1 MDLHVWL
8 RAHLRRS
15 GNGGADRGAG
25 ADERR
30 QLTILA
36 AAGMA
41 MFTVQLDFFALNLAL
56 PDMASE
62 LHVTVDD
69 LQWVVSGY
77 MLALAAFLIPAGRVG
92 DLLGRKRVLLAGL
105 VVFGGASLIGGLAP
119 SAEVVIAAR
128 VLQGVG
134 GAILF
139 PLAIAV
145 VTNAFAPDQQM
156 RAIGNVYGLS
166 ALGAALGPFV
176 GGGLTEVIDWRA
188 VLLVNVPITF
198 LAGLLVLKGVAESRD
213 ETAPR
218 NVDLPGL
225 LLVAVGIA
233 AVSFAVDRA
242 ADWGW
247 LSADTLGLIAA
258 GLALLGLFVLRE
270 RAARHPLVD
279 LALFRNRPYVG
290 VTLLGA
296 VANVAFVCAT
306 FGGTIYLQDVEG
318 YSPAAAGVIFLAAS
332 VPLALAGPL
341 SGRIGERFD
350 VPRSMLV
357 ACGFGAAGL
366 VVLSTGSGLAGLL
379 AAFVLFGGGYGFG
392 WSMASVG
399 TQVTVPPE
407 QAGLASGVTLAVLIG
422 LGGLAIA
429 TLSTLT
435 VAGGGSTASLG
446 SDLETAFLAI
456 GIGSVIAAAAV
467 LPMARQRGGVEERGE
482 PEASTG

>member
-1 MDLHVWL
+1 MDLNAWL
-8 RAHLRRS
+8 RAHLRR
-15 GNGGADRGAG
+15 GATGRAAAG
-25 ADERR
+25 PRADERR
-30 QLTILA
+30 QRTILA

-77 MLALAAFLIPAGRVG
+77 MLALAAFLIPAGRIG

-105 VVFGGASLIGGLAP
+105 AVFGGASLMGGLAP

-128 VLQGVG
+128 ILQGLG

-145 VTNAFAPDQQM
+145 VTNSFPPEGQM

-176 GGGLTEVIDWRA
+176 GGGLTELISWRA
-188 VLLVNVPITF
+188 VLLVNFPIA
-198 LAGLLVLKGVAESRD
+198 LVAGLLVVRAVSESRD

-218 NVDLPGL
+218 SVDLPGL
-225 LLVAVGIA
+225 LLVALGIA
-233 AVSFAVDRA
+233 AVSFGVDRA

-247 LSADTLGLIAA
+247 LSANTLGLIAA
-258 GLALLGLFVLRE
+258 GLGLLALFVLRE
-270 RAARHPLVD
+270 RAARYPLVD

-296 VANVAFVCAT
+296 VANVSFVCAT
-306 FGGTIYLQDVEG
+306 FGGTIYLQDVNG
-318 YSPAAAGVIFLAAS
+318 YSPAEAGVIFLAAS
-332 VPLALAGPL
+332 IPLALAGPL

-357 ACGFGAAGL
+357 ACAFGAAGL
-366 VVLSTGSGLAGLL
+366 LLLSIGPSLAGLL
-379 AAFVLFGGGYGFG
+379 VAFVLYGGGYGFG

-407 QAGLASGVTLAVLIG
+407 RAGLASGVTLAVLIG
-422 LGGLAIA
+422 MGGLAIA

-435 VAGGGSTASLG
+435 VAGGGSGASLG

-456 GIGSVIAAAAV
+456 GIGSVLAAAAV
-467 LPMARQRGGVEERGE
+467 LPTARQRGAAYERGE
-482 PEASTG
+482 TEASAG

>member
-8 RAHLRRS
+8 RAHLHRGWTS
-15 GNGGADRGAG
+15 GAG
-25 ADERR
+25 AGARADGRR
-30 QLTILA
+30 QRMILA
-36 AAGMA
+36 ASATA

-62 LHVTVDD
+62 LDVTVDD
-69 LQWVVSGY
+69 LQWVISGY
-77 MLALAAFLIPAGRVG
+77 MLALAAFLIPAGRTG

-105 VVFGGASLIGGLAP
+105 AIFGGASLMGGLAP

-128 VLQGVG
+128 VLQGLG

-145 VTNAFAPDQQM
+145 VTNAFPPERQM

-176 GGGLTEVIDWRA
+176 GGGLTELIDWRA

-198 LAGLLVLKGVAESRD
+198 LAGLLVLRAVAESRD

-218 NVDLPGL
+218 NIDLPGL
-225 LLVAVGIA
+225 LLVALGIA
-233 AVSFAVDRA
+233 AVSFAVDHA

-247 LSADTLGLIAA
+247 LSADTLGLIAG
-258 GLALLGLFVLRE
+258 GLALLALFVLRE

-279 LALFRNRPYVG
+279 LSLFRNRPYVG

-296 VANVAFVCAT
+296 VANVSAVCAT
-306 FGGTIYLQDVEG
+306 FGGTVYLQDVKG
-318 YSPAAAGVIFLAAS
+318 YTPAGAGVIFLAAS
-332 VPLALAGPL
+332 IPLALAGPL

-350 VPRSMLV
+350 IPRSMLA

-366 VVLSTGSGLAGLL
+366 LLLSTGPSLAGLL
-379 AAFVLFGGGYGFG
+379 AAFALFGGGYGFG

-407 QAGLASGVTLAVLIG
+407 RAGLASGVTLAVLIG

-435 VAGGGSTASLG
+435 VADAGSAAGLG
-446 SDLETAFLAI
+446 SALEVAFLSI
-456 GIGSVIAAAAV
+456 GLGSVLLAAAV
-467 LPMARQRGGVEERGE
+467 LPMARQ
-482 PEASTG
+482 

>member
-1 MDLHVWL
+1 MYLHVWL
-8 RAHLRRS
+8 RAHLHRS
-15 GNGGADRGAG
+15 GSGSAAHGAG

-30 QLTILA
+30 QRTILA

-62 LHVTVDD
+62 LHGTVDE

-77 MLALAAFLIPAGRVG
+77 MLALAAFLIPAGRIG
-92 DLLGRKRVLLAGL
+92 DLLGRKRILLAGM
-105 VVFGGASLIGGLAP
+105 VIFGGASLMGGLAP

-145 VTNAFAPDQQM
+145 VTNAFPPERQM

-176 GGGLTEVIDWRA
+176 GGGLTELIDWRA
-188 VLLVNVPITF
+188 VLLINVPIAF
-198 LAGLLVLKGVAESRD
+198 LAGVLVLEAVAESRD

-218 NVDLPGL
+218 SIDLPGL
-225 LLVAVGIA
+225 LPVALGIA

-242 ADWGW
+242 AAWGW
-247 LSADTLGLIAA
+247 LSVDTLGLIAA
-258 GLALLGLFVLRE
+258 GLGLLALFVLRE
-270 RAARHPLVD
+270 RAARYPLVD

-306 FGGTIYLQDVEG
+306 FGGTIYLQNVEG
-318 YSPAAAGVIFLAAS
+318 YTPAEAGVIFLAAS
-332 VPLALAGPL
+332 IPLALAGPL

-350 VPRSMLV
+350 IPRSMLV
-357 ACGFGAAGL
+357 ACAFGAAGL
-366 VVLSTGSGLAGLL
+366 LLLSIGPSLAGLL
-379 AAFVLFGGGYGFG
+379 AAFVLYGGGYGFG

-407 QAGLASGVTLAVLIG
+407 RAGLASGVTLAVLIG
-422 LGGLAIA
+422 SGGLAVA
-429 TLSTLT
+429 TLSTLI
-435 VAGGGSTASLG
+435 VAGAGSAANLG
-446 SDLETAFLAI
+446 SDLETAFFAI
-456 GIGSVIAAAAV
+456 AIGSVLAAV
-467 LPMARQRGGVEERGE
+467 ALLPTARQRGTAGTPAEL
-482 PEASTG
+482 